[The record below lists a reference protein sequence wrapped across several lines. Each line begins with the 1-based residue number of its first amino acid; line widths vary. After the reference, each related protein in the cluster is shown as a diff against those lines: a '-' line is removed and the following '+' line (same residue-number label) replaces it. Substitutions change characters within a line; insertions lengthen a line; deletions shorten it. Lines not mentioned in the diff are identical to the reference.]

1 MDTVE
6 GVLENLQRPSRQA
19 APSWRVRI
27 AFKNGVEV
35 EETCTPDAHWPA
47 ALAMNPP
54 ARFIARQ
61 SMKIVRFYLRE
72 HGMKAVHLEIEPPE
86 GTVDD
91 HGRKARALLVVVKLL
106 DP

>member
-1 MDTVE
+1 MHTAED
-6 GVLENLQRPSRQA
+6 VLENLQRPSRQE

-27 AFKNGVEV
+27 AFKNGLEV

-47 ALAMNPP
+47 ALATNPP

-61 SMKIVRFYLRE
+61 SMKLVRYYLRE
-72 HGMKAVHLEIEPPE
+72 HGMKAAHLEIEPPA

-91 HGRKARALLVVVKLL
+91 HGRKVRILLAVVKL

>member
-6 GVLENLQRPSRQA
+6 DVLESLLRPPSQH

-27 AFKNGVEV
+27 SFRNGVEL
-35 EETCTPDAHWPA
+35 EEMCAPDATWPMP
-47 ALAMNPP
+47 LVTNPP

-61 SMKIVRFYLRE
+61 SMNLAISHLRNGDME
-72 HGMKAVHLEIEPPE
+72 PVLLEIEPPQ

-91 HGRKARALLVVVKLL
+91 YGRTVRTMIALIRVRGA
-106 DP
+106 